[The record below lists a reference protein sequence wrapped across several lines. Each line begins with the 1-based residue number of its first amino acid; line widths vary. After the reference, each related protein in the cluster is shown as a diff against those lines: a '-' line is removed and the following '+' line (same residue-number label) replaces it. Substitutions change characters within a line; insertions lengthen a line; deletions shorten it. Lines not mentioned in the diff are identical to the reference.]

1 MVDGPWGGVQAI
13 TSHRVQFGELAGPLI
28 HGATV
33 FDWQL
38 IATQRV
44 AAAVEYPFGEI
55 LDDGGIPFAPVV
67 VGTSIDRY
75 PTIEDRVD
83 VDAVPLSVGTSSVE
97 LLYEMTDSEGDSL
110 ATARMTHVT
119 IGPDGNALPLPDRV
133 RSEFADRRV
142 DRSPEVGPGEAADGG
157 DLPTFAP
164 SFPIRSPHIEGAE
177 LAYFEEYPR
186 FAGIALE
193 EFLRERETSLGE
205 LGGEKQP
212 FRLRDWRWEHR
223 APVPFESTLRVE
235 CDVIAVERETV
246 RVGHTLLADGRVGIE
261 GITEYGCFDRSGAAV
276 SFDDRMLAPFEP

>member
-1 MVDGPWGGVQAI
+1 M
-13 TSHRVQFGELAGPLI
+13 QFGELAGPLI

-44 AAAVEYPFGEI
+44 AAAVEYSFGEI

-67 VGTSIDRY
+67 VSTTIERY
-75 PTIEDRVD
+75 PTIGDEVD
-83 VDAVPLSVGTSSVE
+83 VEVIPLNVGTSSVE
-97 LLYEMTDSEGDSL
+97 LLYEMTDRKSDPLVS
-110 ATARMTHVT
+110 ARMTHVT

-133 RSEFADRRV
+133 HSAFTDRLV
-142 DRSPEVGPGEAADGG
+142 NRSPAVGPNKAADSR
-157 DLPTFAP
+157 DLPTFE
-164 SFPIRSPHIEGAE
+164 SSVPIRSPHIEGAE

-193 EFLRERETSLGE
+193 EFLREQGTSLGE
-205 LGGEKQP
+205 LSGEKQP
-212 FRLRDWRWEHR
+212 FRLRDWRWEHK

-235 CDVIAVERETV
+235 CDVVGIDRETV
-246 RVGHTLLADGRVGIE
+246 RIKHTLLADGRVGIE

-276 SFDDRMLAPFEP
+276 LFDDRMLAPFES